1 MKKLISILTM
11 LCLCGAFF
19 IPVYAEESEI
29 PEDIPDT
36 EVITE
41 IIIPE
46 TDITLTG
53 ETPPPVVI
61 IPPLPS
67 NRPEPREEADPLEK
81 PVNNAGVVNTP
92 NTPQGTGVLL
102 EDVCSTEVSRQF
114 ITVQSRGGKVFYII
128 IDTDRNGQNVYFLNS
143 VDDFDLLTFSGDFPD
158 GVVEAYEEAK
168 EEALKAINGED
179 SENTETKPTRPSA
192 SNPEAEE
199 ETAGGMQNIII
210 AIIGGAFLIGL
221 VYFKVIKPKKNG
233 GKQKQTHHDEED
245 IDEESEGM

>member
-1 MKKLISILTM
+1 MKKLISILVTF
-11 LCLCGAFF
+11 CLCGAFF
-19 IPVYAEESEI
+19 IPVYAEEAQRV
-29 PEDIPDT
+29 DIEGMFDT
-36 EVITE
+36 TEITE

-46 TDITLTG
+46 TSITLTG
-53 ETPPPVVI
+53 ETPPPPVVI

-67 NRPEPREEADPLEK
+67 NRPEPREEADP
-81 PVNNAGVVNTP
+81 PVNNNRNNAGVV

-102 EDVCSTEVSRQF
+102 EDVCNTEVSRQF
-114 ITVQSRGGKVFYII
+114 ITVQSRGGNVFYII
-128 IDTDRNGQNVYFLNS
+128 IDTDRNGQNVYFLNA
-143 VDDFDLLTFSGDFPD
+143 VDDFDLLTFSEDFPD

-221 VYFKVIKPKKNG
+221 VYFKVIKPKRSG
-233 GKQKQTHHDEED
+233 GKQKNTHNDEEEHDEED
-245 IDEESEGM
+245 I